1 MIEIHHLGIVS
12 RDLDSALRY
21 FQIDKSQI
29 DEIVD
34 PDNIIL
40 AGTFYGFL
48 NGGYEETEELIP
60 GKGYWVRS
68 SSTGNIIITN

>member
-34 PDNIIL
+34 DDLQNNIMKL
-40 AGTFYGFL
+40 FH
-48 NGGYEETEELIP
+48 
-60 GKGYWVRS
+60 
-68 SSTGNIIITN
+68 